1 MKTTLIALFTAALLG
16 LASRLSGR
24 SFDAAD
30 FTAILF
36 ATGLV
41 AWTIEQYSC
50 ETRVLIAV
58 RPLPFP
64 VSRPRS
70 LDKISAERLAA

>member
-1 MKTTLIALFTAALLG
+1 MKTTLTSLFTAALLG

-41 AWTIEQYSC
+41 AWTIKQYSR
-50 ETRVLIAV
+50 EPRVLLAA

-64 VSRPRS
+64 VSRPRN
-70 LDKISAERLAA
+70 LEGNSADRLAA